1 MITLSCE
8 RRRKEVAIR
17 KVNGAR
23 VGDILGLFAREYLL
37 LLAAAA
43 VIAFPVG
50 YVLMKR
56 WLESYVEQTPLS
68 WWLYAVIFLG
78 MALLVALCIGWRV
91 WRAANENPAEVVKRE

>member
-1 MITLSCE
+1 M
-8 RRRKEVAIR
+8 
-17 KVNGAR
+17 
-23 VGDILGLFAREYLL
+23 GDSLRLFAREYLL

-43 VIAFPVG
+43 VVAFPVG

-68 WWLYAVIFLG
+68 WWLYAIIFLG

-91 WRAANENPAEVVKRE
+91 GRGADGDPGGVGEKEKWPPKKKKK